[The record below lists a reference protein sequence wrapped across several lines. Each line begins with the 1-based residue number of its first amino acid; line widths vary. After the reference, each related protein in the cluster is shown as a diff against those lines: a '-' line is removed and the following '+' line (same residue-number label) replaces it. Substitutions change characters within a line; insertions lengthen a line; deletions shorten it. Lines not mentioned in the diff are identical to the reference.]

1 MAKLTETEISLI
13 KNTFKGN
20 ETLLIAMRK
29 IFLPTYQLDAP
40 IGDQS
45 DLWMNVEIDGKSP
58 EEAIINI
65 KARALFM
72 AHMEGG
78 LTKLKVTAE
87 QSDMTPEE
95 IKKAKEKDSTK

>member
-1 MAKLTETEISLI
+1 MAKLTEAEIGLV

-20 ETLLIAMRK
+20 EPLLIAMRK
-29 IFLPTYQLDAP
+29 IFLPTYDVNSP

-45 DLWMNVEIDGKSP
+45 DLWMNVEIDGMTT
-58 EEAIINI
+58 EQAMINI

-78 LTKLKVTAE
+78 LTKLKVMSE
-87 QSDMTPEE
+87 QTEVTPEQ
-95 IKKAKEKDSTK
+95 AKEALKKDSNK

>member
-1 MAKLTETEISLI
+1 MAKLSEIEISLI

-20 ETLLIAMRK
+20 EPLLIAMRK
-29 IFLPTYQLDAP
+29 IFLPTYTLDAA
-40 IGDQS
+40 IGDQT

-78 LTKLKVTAE
+78 LTKLKMLSE
-87 QSDMTPEE
+87 QKEQTPEE
-95 IKKAKEKDSTK
+95 EKEVKEKNSSK

>member
-20 ETLLIAMRK
+20 EPLLIAMRK

-45 DLWMNVEIDGKSP
+45 DLWMNVDIDGKTP
-58 EEAIINI
+58 EEAILNI

-78 LTKLKVTAE
+78 LTKLKITAE
-87 QSDMTPEE
+87 QSEMTPEQVRE
-95 IKKAKEKDSTK
+95 AKVKDSTK